1 MDKIHIFIAF
11 CRHLQQKSVN
21 LQRNFGEQSFS
32 VLTLAKFSML
42 KLAIQKSGRLS
53 EDSLNLLNKC
63 GIRLHHNKTRLLCPA
78 ENFPI
83 EILFLRDD
91 DIPGYVEDGVADVGI
106 VGENVW
112 LEAGALPKPVERLGF
127 GKCRLS
133 IAIPRDY
140 PYSTISDLEG
150 KDIATSYPVILG
162 NFLREKGIN
171 ATLHEIS
178 GSVEIA
184 PSIGLADAVCDLVS
198 SGGTL
203 LSNGLKEVE
212 TILKSEAVLIRR
224 QELSAEKE
232 HILSDLCFRIKA
244 VLTANRYKYVLMNV
258 PNDQIDAVAKI
269 LPGMKSPTVMPL
281 AEEGWSSVHSVIP
294 ESDYWHIIDQ
304 LQACGAQGIL
314 VSPIHQMI
322 L

>member
-1 MDKIHIFIAF
+1 
-11 CRHLQQKSVN
+11 
-21 LQRNFGEQSFS
+21 
-32 VLTLAKFSML
+32 ML
-42 KLAIQKSGRLS
+42 KLALQKSGRLS
-53 EDSLNLLNKC
+53 DDSIALLEKC
-63 GIRLHHNKTRLLCPA
+63 GIRFHHNKTKLLCPA
-78 ENFPI
+78 ENFPM
-83 EILFLRDD
+83 EVLFLRDD
-91 DIPGYVEDGVADVGI
+91 DIPRYVEDGVADIGI

-112 LEAGALPKPVERLGF
+112 LESQSSAQLIQKLGF

-133 IAIPRDY
+133 IAIPRDH
-140 PYSTISDLEG
+140 PYSSINDLEG

-162 NFLREKGIN
+162 NYLQSQGIA

-212 TILKSEAVLIRR
+212 SILKSEAILIRNA
-224 QELSAEKE
+224 ELNAEKTQ
-232 HILSDLCFRIKA
+232 ILESLRFRIKA
-244 VLTANRYKYVLMNV
+244 VLTAKQYKYLLMNV
-258 PNDQIDAVAKI
+258 PNDKVEAVSKV

-281 AEEGWSSVHSVIP
+281 NEVGWSSVHSVIP
-294 ESDYWHIIDQ
+294 EDDYWNIIDK
-304 LQACGAQGIL
+304 LQALGAQGIL
-314 VSPIHQMI
+314 VSPVHQMI